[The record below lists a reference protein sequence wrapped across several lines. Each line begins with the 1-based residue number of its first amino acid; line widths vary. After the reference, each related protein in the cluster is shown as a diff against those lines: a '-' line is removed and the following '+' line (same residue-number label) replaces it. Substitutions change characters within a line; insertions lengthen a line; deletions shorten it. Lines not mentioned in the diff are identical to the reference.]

1 VPEPKIII
9 HSLVEH
15 LRKESV
21 CRNALQIT
29 TTENKSD
36 VLQGIIRIISGPWI
50 YNKNTI
56 NQQTK
61 NKNHGRKE
69 KNQAGTSC
77 HS

>member
-1 VPEPKIII
+1 VPEPKITTY
-9 HSLVEH
+9 SLVEH
-15 LRKESV
+15 LREKSS

-29 TTENKSD
+29 TMENKSD

>member
-1 VPEPKIII
+1 M
-9 HSLVEH
+9 
-15 LRKESV
+15 
-21 CRNALQIT
+21 
-29 TTENKSD
+29 ENKSD
-36 VLQGIIRIISGPWI
+36 VLQGKIRITSGPWI

-61 NKNHGRKE
+61 NKNHDGKE